1 MTKTQQ
7 DSNLKTKREMAK
19 AGMTAS
25 LGILTLSAFM
35 LKNKTAKK
43 LHVAAGV
50 ALIGFSYWH
59 HTLYQPTEKQK
70 MELKKPTVE

>member
-7 DSNLKTKREMAK
+7 DNKLKTKREMAK

-70 MELKKPTVE
+70 TELKKPTVE